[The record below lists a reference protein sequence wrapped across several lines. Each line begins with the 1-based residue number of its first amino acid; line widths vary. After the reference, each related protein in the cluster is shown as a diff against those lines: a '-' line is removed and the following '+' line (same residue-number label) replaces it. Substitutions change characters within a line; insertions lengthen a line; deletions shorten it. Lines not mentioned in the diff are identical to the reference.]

1 MYKNAQNLTN
11 LTALEVCSLLSFRGH
26 WKSTIIENHLSFSF
40 IAMCI
45 NNTKESMIQ
54 IHLFFFFYKLGLSF
68 VLLNRHL
75 SEIISQGY
83 SVYRIAGIWFG
94 VSTESAHIKFVCLLC
109 FPIWIKISS
118 NAFQGKI
125 FICIEIGFLK
135 FFFLSSISF
144 YF

>member
-11 LTALEVCSLLSFRGH
+11 LTALEVCSSLLSRALKKH
-26 WKSTIIENHLSFSF
+26 NNSSFSF

-54 IHLFFFFYKLGLSF
+54 IHWFFFFYKLGLSF

-83 SVYRIAGIWFG
+83 SVYKIAGIWYG
-94 VSTESAHIKFVCLLC
+94 VSAHIKFVCLLC
-109 FPIWIKISS
+109 FPIWIKIHVSS
-118 NAFQGKI
+118 NVFQGN
-125 FICIEIGFLK
+125 FISIEIGFLK
-135 FFFLSSISF
+135 LFFLKFNFIF
-144 YF
+144 F